1 MNDDEGLR
9 TFDQQTM
16 RFDHPRNVHI
26 DAGRIIFDQERGGWV
41 LPGGRF
47 TRDQGEARHAAATID
62 LLFKGAPQ

>member
-1 MNDDEGLR
+1 
-9 TFDQQTM
+9 M

-26 DAGRIIFDQERGGWV
+26 GAGRIIFDQQRGGWV